1 MNQFPDDMEEADP
14 GLARERTKLAWTRS
28 SVSFAAIG
36 VLILKTRPL
45 IGAPLLILSAVIWSI
60 GLMRRTPSLA
70 GVAPKRVLFVT
81 ICVLVVAAVALTL
94 ALADHSSHGLR
105 LLVPWPALGGIGR
118 DDAGPAQGRGHRATL
133 IGLSVAGSSTAF
145 LSAA

>member
-1 MNQFPDDMEEADP
+1 VNPLPDDIEDADP

-60 GLMRRTPSLA
+60 GMTRRTPGLA
-70 GVAPKRVLFVT
+70 GFAPKRVLFVT
-81 ICVLVVAAVALTL
+81 ICVIVIAAVALTI
-94 ALADHSSHGLR
+94 ALAGHSPHGLR
-105 LLVPWPALGGIGR
+105 L
-118 DDAGPAQGRGHRATL
+118 
-133 IGLSVAGSSTAF
+133 
-145 LSAA
+145 

>member
-1 MNQFPDDMEEADP
+1 MNQVPDDIEEADP

-36 VLILKTRPL
+36 VLILKTSPL

-60 GLMRRTPSLA
+60 GLMRRTPGLA

-81 ICVLVVAAVALTL
+81 ICVIVIAAVALAMTL
-94 ALADHSSHGLR
+94 AGHSPHGLR
-105 LLVPWPALGGIGR
+105 L
-118 DDAGPAQGRGHRATL
+118 
-133 IGLSVAGSSTAF
+133 
-145 LSAA
+145 

>member
-1 MNQFPDDMEEADP
+1 MSGARQRGPASWRHEVPEDIEDADP

-45 IGAPLLILSAVIWSI
+45 IGAPLLVLSAVIWSI
-60 GLMRRTPSLA
+60 GLMKRTPGRA

-81 ICVLVVAAVALTL
+81 ICVVAIAAVALTV
-94 ALADHSSHGLR
+94 ALAAHSPHGLH
-105 LLVPWPALGGIGR
+105 L
-118 DDAGPAQGRGHRATL
+118 
-133 IGLSVAGSSTAF
+133 
-145 LSAA
+145 

>member
-1 MNQFPDDMEEADP
+1 MNSAREDIEDADP

-60 GLMRRTPSLA
+60 GLMRRTPGRA
-70 GVAPKRVLFVT
+70 GVAPKRVLFVA
-81 ICVLVVAAVALTL
+81 ICVMVVGVVALTL
-94 ALADHSSHGLR
+94 TLAGHSLHS
-105 LLVPWPALGGIGR
+105 LG
-118 DDAGPAQGRGHRATL
+118 P
-133 IGLSVAGSSTAF
+133 
-145 LSAA
+145 